1 MDHIYLKDIIPI
13 IAYNRNINIYYNH
26 GYTSYIESHNNNYM
40 NQKKALQT
48 FQDSIVTEITYNSGN
63 SDGID
68 LFIEKERTK

>member
-26 GYTSYIESHNNNYM
+26 GYMSYIESHNNNYT

-48 FQDSIVTEITYNSGN
+48 FKDSIVTTILYIPENPG
-63 SDGID
+63 GID